1 MFQRLKQKWEIQSNL
16 QLTVVLMVFA
26 ISGSTAAFVT
36 RKIFVFYLYEY
47 SENAALMVILKFVI
61 VTLIYPFIL
70 LFVGTLFGQFQ
81 FFKKTLLRWG
91 STLLRIFG

>member
-1 MFQRLKQKWEIQSNL
+1 LFQRLKQKWEIQSNL
-16 QLTVVLMVFA
+16 QLTVVLIVFA
-26 ISGSTAAFVT
+26 ITGSTAAFVT
-36 RKIFVFYLYEY
+36 RKIFAFYLNEHI
-47 SENAALMVILKFVI
+47 ENAALMVIVKFVI